1 MITHHGFDDWLPPDG
16 IRSAATLGNF
26 DGVHLGHQ
34 VILSRVKA
42 RAAAANLRAMIL
54 TFDPV
59 PKKVLSPETAP
70 ALIQT
75 MEQRLRQLELAGM
88 DEAIVIP
95 FTREFA
101 SQAPEEFVK
110 KYLVERL
117 HIRFFAVGDNF
128 TFGRQKQGTLELLR
142 RMGRDL
148 DFEAEGIPEVQY
160 QGFRISSTL
169 IRERVK
175 AGAVA
180 DATRYL
186 GHPFALIG
194 TVVEGERVG
203 SRMGI
208 PTANLGVENELIPA
222 NGVYVCTALAGGNR
236 IPAVT
241 NIGVRPTFG
250 GARLTVEA
258 HLLDYSGDLYGS
270 RMELEFLERLRP
282 EKRFSGPDELKAQIL
297 RDIAAARPYF
307 SAT

>member
-1 MITHHGFDDWLPPDG
+1 MITHYGFEDWLPPDG

-34 VILSRVKA
+34 AIISRVKA

-75 MEQRLRQLELAGM
+75 LEQRLRQLELAGM

-110 KYLVERL
+110 KYLVEHL
-117 HIRFFAVGDNF
+117 HIGFFAVGDNF

-142 RMGRDL
+142 RMGKDWG
-148 DFEAEGIPEVQY
+148 FEVEGIPEVQY
-160 QGFRISSTL
+160 QGARISSTL

-175 AGAVA
+175 TGAVD
-180 DATRYL
+180 DAMRYL

-222 NGVYVCTALAGGNR
+222 HGVYVCTAVVGGQR
-236 IPAVT
+236 VPAVT

-270 RMELEFLERLRP
+270 RMELEFLQRLRP
-282 EKRFSGPDELKAQIL
+282 EKRFSGPDELKTQIL
-297 RDIAAARPYF
+297 RDIAAARSYF
-307 SAT
+307 A